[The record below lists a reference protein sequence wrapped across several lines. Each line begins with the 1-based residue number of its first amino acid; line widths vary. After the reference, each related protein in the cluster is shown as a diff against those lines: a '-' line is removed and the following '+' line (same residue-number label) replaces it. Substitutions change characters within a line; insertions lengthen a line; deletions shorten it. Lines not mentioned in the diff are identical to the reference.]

1 MATVKYTFNPFELVG
16 RDPPE
21 TGKRAL
27 LQEIRDFV
35 IEKTLETV
43 ASQKS
48 PVTGKKF
55 RSLSP
60 DYRAFK
66 VKKRRPGVPNLEFSG
81 AMLDALGGKVSG
93 ETITIQ
99 ITGKQGDK
107 ADGHNNHSGKSKLP
121 KRTFI
126 PNSKKDE
133 TYSKS
138 IMRGIREILDG
149 S

>member
-21 TGKRAL
+21 EGKRAL
-27 LQEIRDFV
+27 LQEIKDFV

-48 PVTGKKF
+48 PVTGRKF
-55 RSLSP
+55 QRLSS

-66 VKKRRPGVPNLEFSG
+66 IKKRRPGVANLEFSG
-81 AMLDALGGKVSG
+81 AMLDALKGKVSG
-93 ETITIQ
+93 DDITIQ
-99 ITGKQGDK
+99 IKGKQGDK

-121 KRTFI
+121 TRKFI
-126 PNSKKDE
+126 PKDDE
-133 TYSKS
+133 TYSKA
-138 IMRGIREILDG
+138 IMRGITEIING